1 MAKAGYET
9 VGIDVYSAVQ
19 GESVYVDTSYGRV
32 HVLVSAL
39 DRRSTRS
46 VAVNGNGKRALDNHN
61 SSVCLSL
68 SLSLS
73 DAPALSQVSGDTTKP
88 ACVTYHE
95 VGVNSRTCFQGFF
108 SASEPKKSLLL
119 QSYCFYHFDYPG
131 CEAEGGKE
139 ATAPSGAG
147 APVDGPTLEQA
158 SLQVGEAMK
167 QLGIKGALGMG
178 VGAGAYVLGKTSLA
192 FPNLLSALVLLSP
205 CCKKVTWWEY
215 TYGKVL
221 LNCLWYYGKPQTPQ
235 KKKKK
240 TDFCSCCCIERAG
253 WSSRFAHRHLY
264 ERLFSSKIV
273 ESEGYGVP
281 DLLYT
286 FNQEVERI
294 DPRAIARYLQAVLAR
309 EDVVEEVGRAIPTPS
324 LQV

>member
-32 HVLVSAL
+32 HVL
-39 DRRSTRS
+39 
-46 VAVNGNGKRALDNHN
+46 
-61 SSVCLSL
+61 
-68 SLSLS
+68 
-73 DAPALSQVSGDTTKP
+73 VSGDTTKP

-192 FPNLLSALVLLSP
+192 FPNLLSALVLFSP

-221 LNCLWYYGKPQTPQ
+221 LNCLWYY
-235 KKKKK
+235 
-240 TDFCSCCCIERAG
+240 G

-309 EDVVEEVGRAIPTPS
+309 EDVVEELKGLKTRVLLFSCMDSIYNKESLELNLKIDLTRADYIEVFDSGTLVTEQLP
-324 LQV
+324 QVTLGPIDQFVKMLHQRGLCR